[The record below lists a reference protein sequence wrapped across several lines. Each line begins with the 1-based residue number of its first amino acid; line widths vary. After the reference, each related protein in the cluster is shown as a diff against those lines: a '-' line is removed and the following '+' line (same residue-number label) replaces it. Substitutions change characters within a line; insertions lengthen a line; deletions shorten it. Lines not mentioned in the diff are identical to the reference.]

1 MQQTNLNPLRQRWLG
16 EVSVDESVG
25 DELTNRDERELVD
38 IAAMSVIP
46 ELDACLR
53 GACDPVDGVGEH
65 LRQGARDREPI
76 CCPDRVIRV
85 GDGGGDG

>member
-1 MQQTNLNPLRQRWLG
+1 MTNLNPFRERGLG

-25 DELTNRDERELVD
+25 DELTNCDERELVD
-38 IAAMSVIP
+38 IAAMPIIP

-65 LRQGARDREPI
+65 LR
-76 CCPDRVIRV
+76 
-85 GDGGGDG
+85 